1 MVSNA
6 VACSL
11 PGGTSRHLRDLAL
24 PCALVDDPFATVAEL
39 DGTGRR
45 RLRWAAELGD
55 PDHPLGCSYPS
66 TSATRVGSPGG
77 RAAIYLPAE
86 PAKTLTEL
94 ETDRTLY
101 MTDRELKEA
110 WQRGKVV
117 RTAREYLDSAGAA
130 NFVFYVNEMDPTE
143 RSLVEAYPDLAALL
157 DVGDD
162 PLSAKSQS
170 AKYGMTV
177 DEIDWSMI
185 QAVNEKAIKDTPN
198 NGEVAFWQM
207 LSGEVLIGK
216 DQQPETYRKLIELV
230 RGGGGVPTGARPNGV
245 MKVTKGGAFSKGT
258 LAVTGAT
265 DQDRMRALI
274 KEFSDKVVTFS

>member
-1 MVSNA
+1 
-6 VACSL
+6 
-11 PGGTSRHLRDLAL
+11 
-24 PCALVDDPFATVAEL
+24 
-39 DGTGRR
+39 
-45 RLRWAAELGD
+45 
-55 PDHPLGCSYPS
+55 
-66 TSATRVGSPGG
+66 
-77 RAAIYLPAE
+77 
-86 PAKTLTEL
+86 
-94 ETDRTLY
+94 